1 MMRLIQYVLIALLG
15 VSFSSKA
22 QQKKDPNN
30 TLFWE
35 ISGKD
40 LQKPSYLFGT
50 YHFADKGF
58 IDTMQVLNEKL
69 NMADAI
75 VGELVMDKD
84 VAMKLA
90 PYMMMKGNTLDSLLT
105 RKEFKM
111 VDDYLKTIGNYDL
124 TKMNK
129 LNPVMIQTII
139 MQALAPKTVTATNP
153 AIDQYIQD
161 YGKNTNKQIFGLE
174 TAEDQAKVLF
184 GSSLTRQKEMLV
196 KSVKGVKKMRKDN
209 LKLYQSYITQNL
221 KELEKMF
228 TNSKEFTEDEMDEL
242 LKIRNDKWIAKLPE
256 MMQNQSLFIAV
267 GAGHLIGKDGLIIGL
282 KALGYTV
289 KPLATN

>member
-1 MMRLIQYVLIALLG
+1 MRVIQYLLIALLG
-15 VSFSSKA
+15 ISFSSKA

-35 ISGKD
+35 ISGKG

-58 IDTMQVLNEKL
+58 VDTMSVVMEKL
-69 NMADAI
+69 ALADAV

-84 VAMKLA
+84 MAMKLA
-90 PYMMMKGNTLDSLLT
+90 PYIMMNDNTLDSLLT
-105 RKEFKM
+105 PKEFAM
-111 VDDYLKTIGNYDL
+111 VDKYLKKIGKYDL

-129 LNPVMIQTII
+129 LKPVMIQTLI
-139 MQALAPKTVTATNP
+139 MQALTPKTFNATNP

-161 YGKNTNKQIFGLE
+161 YGKANHKEVFGLE
-174 TAEDQAKVLF
+174 TVNDQAEVLF
-184 GSSLTRQKEMLV
+184 GSSLIRQKEMLV
-196 KSVKGVKKMRKDN
+196 KSVREVKKMRKEN

-221 KELEKMF
+221 TDLEKIF
-228 TNSKEFTEDEMDEL
+228 ANAKEFTADEMDDL
-242 LKIRNDKWIAKLPE
+242 LKNRNDKWMAQLPE

-267 GAGHLIGKDGLIIGL
+267 GAGHLIGQDGLIKGL
-282 KALGYTV
+282 RAQGYTV
-289 KPLATN
+289 NPIGTN